1 MIFVLT
7 LINNRCHQENRWP
20 KRDKRRKKVQ
30 CEFRNRLGLR
40 TIVAK
45 LDRHVQPNHARKNET
60 SAATGVQGS
69 AEKNSETRPKAGGKR
84 DNAAIAAPSDKTDAT
99 ADPPSKKQKTK
110 GDSVSAKDDIAAT
123 TNGEK
128 RRRGRPKKGVKN
140 IVKKVA
146 TPAAGGIGSRT
157 RSQLKIS

>member
-1 MIFVLT
+1 MTAGETSATSDATKKIGGPSET
-7 LINNRCHQENRWP
+7 KEE
-20 KRDKRRKKVQ
+20 RKS
-30 CEFRNRLGLR
+30 N
-40 TIVAK
+40 
-45 LDRHVQPNHARKNET
+45 PNHARKNET

-99 ADPPSKKQKTK
+99 ANPPSKKQKTK